1 MSSSGRAVGGRDI
14 FLVGQSSR
22 SMDLERSVI
31 VAPLELAFPQRL
43 CRMIGKRLV
52 KIVQASFLAAGAG
65 VEHQNLHSVRPFPIA
80 DFRQIVA
87 TFAYIL
93 FVFDKLIAKQLLK
106 MHVHRPQS
114 IDAIDRIAGQ
124 MKAIQLIKDGHVKRS
139 SSGSLFA
146 ITVYVK
152 IVVVGTFISE
162 AMNKSRISVIGEN
175 HGLVSGEDGI
185 ELTVGESVIFAYHGY
200 PTLIH

>member
-106 MHVHRPQS
+106 MRVHRPQS
-114 IDAIDRIAGQ
+114 IDGIAGQ

-162 AMNKSRISVIGEN
+162 AMNKRRISVIGEN

-185 ELTVGESVIFAYHGY
+185 ELTVGESVRMLGGSLQSH
-200 PTLIH
+200 